1 MITFFWFILFL
12 IVFIIIFYGLLKD
25 LNTLIL
31 KKYSIYF
38 CDLSLKEVYESG
50 EEYELELL
58 KELSWDLKSK
68 SNNKFFDDLYD
79 DEKNYKEAMDV
90 LKSIKELTEIEN
102 YILKIKENQTFF
114 NSNLENLL
122 DIIEHKYSILQ
133 KYNEFIIKIP
143 KINEIELEIK

>member
-58 KELSWDLKSK
+58 KELSWDLKNK
-68 SNNKFFDDLYD
+68 SNNKNFDDLYD
-79 DEKNYKEAMDV
+79 DEKNYKEAIQKGVKMSDYSTLRQ
-90 LKSIKELTEIEN
+90 LKERFEQQLIQLKKSKNGNNSKQIKYVEDWISKLN
-102 YILKIKENQTFF
+102 KEMRRM
-114 NSNLENLL
+114 
-122 DIIEHKYSILQ
+122 K
-133 KYNEFIIKIP
+133 
-143 KINEIELEIK
+143 

>member
-12 IVFIIIFYGLLKD
+12 LVFIIIFYGLLKD

-58 KELSWDLKSK
+58 KELSWDLKNK
-68 SNNKFFDDLYD
+68 SNNKNFDDLYD
-79 DEKNYKEAMDV
+79 DEKNYKEAIQKGVKMSDYSTLRELRERFEQQLIQ
-90 LKSIKELTEIEN
+90 LKKSKNGNNSKQIKYVEDWISKLN
-102 YILKIKENQTFF
+102 KEM
-114 NSNLENLL
+114 
-122 DIIEHKYSILQ
+122 K
-133 KYNEFIIKIP
+133 K
-143 KINEIELEIK
+143 

>member
-12 IVFIIIFYGLLKD
+12 LVFIIIFYGLLKD

-58 KELSWDLKSK
+58 KELSWDLKNK
-68 SNNKFFDDLYD
+68 SNNNYFDDLYD
-79 DEKNYKEAMDV
+79 NEKNYKEAIQKGVKMSDYSTLRQ
-90 LKSIKELTEIEN
+90 LKERFEQQLIQLKKSKNGNNSKQISYVEDW
-102 YILKIKENQTFF
+102 ILKLNREMK
-114 NSNLENLL
+114 
-122 DIIEHKYSILQ
+122 K
-133 KYNEFIIKIP
+133 
-143 KINEIELEIK
+143 

>member
-58 KELSWDLKSK
+58 KELSWDLKNK
-68 SNNKFFDDLYD
+68 SNNNFFDDLYD
-79 DEKNYKEAMDV
+79 DEKNYKEAIQKGVKMADYST
-90 LKSIKELTEIEN
+90 LKQLKERFEQQLIQLKKSKNGNSSKQIKYIEDW
-102 YILKIKENQTFF
+102 ISK
-114 NSNLENLL
+114 L
-122 DIIEHKYSILQ
+122 DI
-133 KYNEFIIKIP
+133 
-143 KINEIELEIK
+143 EIKKLS

>member
-58 KELSWDLKSK
+58 KELGDELKNKNKIFENIFGDFFNDEKKHKEAIQKGVKMADYSTLRQLKERFEQQLIQLKKSK
-68 SNNKFFDDLYD
+68 NGNNSKQISYVEDW
-79 DEKNYKEAMDV
+79 
-90 LKSIKELTEIEN
+90 
-102 YILKIKENQTFF
+102 ILKLNREMK
-114 NSNLENLL
+114 
-122 DIIEHKYSILQ
+122 K
-133 KYNEFIIKIP
+133 
-143 KINEIELEIK
+143 

>member
-38 CDLSLKEVYESG
+38 CNLSLKEVYESG

-58 KELSWDLKSK
+58 KELSWDLKNK
-68 SNNKFFDDLYD
+68 SNNNFFDDLYD
-79 DEKNYKEAMDV
+79 DEKKYKEAIQKGVKMSDYST
-90 LKSIKELTEIEN
+90 LKQLKERFEQQLIQLKKSKNGNNSKQIKYVEDW
-102 YILKIKENQTFF
+102 ILKLNKEMKQ
-114 NSNLENLL
+114 
-122 DIIEHKYSILQ
+122 
-133 KYNEFIIKIP
+133 
-143 KINEIELEIK
+143 

>member
-58 KELSWDLKSK
+58 KELSWDLKNK
-68 SNNKFFDDLYD
+68 SNNKNFDDLYD
-79 DEKNYKEAMDV
+79 DEKNYKEAIQKGVKMSDYSTLRELRERFEQQLIQ
-90 LKSIKELTEIEN
+90 LKKSKNGNNSKQIKYVEDWISKLN
-102 YILKIKENQTFF
+102 KEMRRM
-114 NSNLENLL
+114 
-122 DIIEHKYSILQ
+122 K
-133 KYNEFIIKIP
+133 
-143 KINEIELEIK
+143 

>member
-12 IVFIIIFYGLLKD
+12 LVFIIIFYGLLKD

-58 KELSWDLKSK
+58 KELSWDLKNK
-68 SNNKFFDDLYD
+68 SNNNFFDDLYG
-79 DEKNYKEAMDV
+79 DEKNYKEAIQKGVKMADYSTLRQ
-90 LKSIKELTEIEN
+90 LKERFEQQLIQLKKSKNGNNSKQISYVEDW
-102 YILKIKENQTFF
+102 ILKLNREMK
-114 NSNLENLL
+114 
-122 DIIEHKYSILQ
+122 K
-133 KYNEFIIKIP
+133 
-143 KINEIELEIK
+143 

>member
-38 CDLSLKEVYESG
+38 CNLSLKEVYESG

-58 KELSWDLKSK
+58 KELGDELKNKNKDKIFGDFFNDEKKHKEAIQKGAKMADYSTLRQLKERFEQQLIQLKKSK
-68 SNNKFFDDLYD
+68 NGNNSKQISYVEDW
-79 DEKNYKEAMDV
+79 
-90 LKSIKELTEIEN
+90 
-102 YILKIKENQTFF
+102 ILKLNREMK
-114 NSNLENLL
+114 
-122 DIIEHKYSILQ
+122 K
-133 KYNEFIIKIP
+133 
-143 KINEIELEIK
+143 

>member
-58 KELSWDLKSK
+58 KELSWDLKNK
-68 SNNKFFDDLYD
+68 SNNKNFDDLYD
-79 DEKNYKEAMDV
+79 DEKNYKEAIQKGVKMSDYSTLRQ
-90 LKSIKELTEIEN
+90 LKERFEQQLIQLKKSKNGNNSKQIKYVEDWISKLNKEMRR
-102 YILKIKENQTFF
+102 IK
-114 NSNLENLL
+114 
-122 DIIEHKYSILQ
+122 
-133 KYNEFIIKIP
+133 
-143 KINEIELEIK
+143 